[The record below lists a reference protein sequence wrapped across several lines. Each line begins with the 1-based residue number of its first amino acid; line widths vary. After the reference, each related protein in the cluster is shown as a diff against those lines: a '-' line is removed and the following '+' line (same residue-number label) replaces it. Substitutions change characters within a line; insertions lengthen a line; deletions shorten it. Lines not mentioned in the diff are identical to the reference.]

1 MFGVEKG
8 HFWRPSLIPE
18 TVQNKKITQKILF
31 VQKIKIAIQTVAK
44 VDAKLFC
51 HKGRLDDGCN
61 KNSKIIVV
69 TKLQKFEKWSKIG
82 TGSTLQIK
90 YPKIIWFTEIIQY
103 EN

>member
-1 MFGVEKG
+1 M
-8 HFWRPSLIPE
+8 
-18 TVQNKKITQKILF
+18 F

-90 YPKIIWFTEIIQY
+90 YPKIIIILLKLRFFIFKS
-103 EN
+103 NI

>member
-1 MFGVEKG
+1 MTSIFDPCP
-8 HFWRPSLIPE
+8 FTDCPE
-18 TVQNKKITQKILF
+18 QKITQKILF

-90 YPKIIWFTEIIQY
+90 YPKIIIILLKTL
-103 EN
+103 